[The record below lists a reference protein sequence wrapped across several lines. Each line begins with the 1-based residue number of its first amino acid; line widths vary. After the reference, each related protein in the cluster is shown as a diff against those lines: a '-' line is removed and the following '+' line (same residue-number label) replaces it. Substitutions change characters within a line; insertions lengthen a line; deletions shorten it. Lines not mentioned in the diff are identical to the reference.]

1 MIVLG
6 IETSCDECS
15 AAVVRDGH
23 EILSNVIATQ
33 IELHKPYQGV
43 VPELASRLHTEWISQ
58 VVKAAVMQAHLTYS
72 DLDAVAV
79 TNRPGLL
86 GSLLVGVNFAKGF
99 AASLGIPLLGVDHI
113 RAHLYASQIENP
125 LEYPYLGVLVS
136 GGHTVICRVDG
147 YDDVQVL
154 GTTIDDAIGE
164 AFDKVAKFYNLGY
177 PGGVVIDRLS
187 KTGDPM
193 AFLFPGPTLDRG
205 EHPYD
210 MSYSGLKTGVINQL
224 DKFRNGDAEAT
235 PENIAASFQR
245 AAVGILMKR
254 VKLALKDTGLRRVSA
269 GGGVAANSLLRSELK
284 ELEKGGY
291 TVTFPSLKL
300 CTDNGAMI
308 AGLGYRYLKDG
319 YRDDEK
325 LTAYSRVAALIALIP
340 SLGWRDFF
348 QHSII
353 CMSPYFVLKRTL
365 FTESGSTAW
374 VMADESSSGYLLISS
389 LAMTFLPEKKVLLS
403 SDASSWVLMSVIMSS
418 Y

>member
-15 AAVVRDGH
+15 AAVLRDGR
-23 EILSNVIATQ
+23 EIMSNVIATQ

-43 VPELASRLHTEWISQ
+43 VPELASRLHTEWIAQ
-58 VVKAAVMQAHLTYS
+58 VVSAAIAQAGITKY

-99 AASLGIPLLGVDHI
+99 AEGLGIPYIGIDHI

-136 GGHTVICRVDG
+136 GGHTVICRVNS
-147 YDDVQVL
+147 YCDVSVL

-164 AFDKVAKFYNLGY
+164 AFDKVAKFYDMGY

-187 KTGDPM
+187 RNGDPN
-193 AFLFPGPTLDRG
+193 AFLFPGPTLDRTS
-205 EHPYD
+205 HPYD
-210 MSYSGLKTGVINQL
+210 MSYSGLKTAVINQK
-224 DKFRNGDAEAT
+224 DQFRNGDSPDT
-235 PENIAASFQR
+235 LENIAASFQR
-245 AAVGILMKR
+245 QAVGILMKR
-254 VKLALKDTGLRRVSA
+254 VKLALRDTGLRRVSA
-269 GGGVAANSLLRSELK
+269 GGGVAANSLLRKELK

-308 AGLGYRYLKDG
+308 AGLGYRYLSDG
-319 YRDDEK
+319 ARDSDTM
-325 LTAYSRVAALIALIP
+325 TASARVKAFKN
-340 SLGWRDFF
+340 S
-348 QHSII
+348 
-353 CMSPYFVLKRTL
+353 
-365 FTESGSTAW
+365 
-374 VMADESSSGYLLISS
+374 
-389 LAMTFLPEKKVLLS
+389 
-403 SDASSWVLMSVIMSS
+403 
-418 Y
+418 